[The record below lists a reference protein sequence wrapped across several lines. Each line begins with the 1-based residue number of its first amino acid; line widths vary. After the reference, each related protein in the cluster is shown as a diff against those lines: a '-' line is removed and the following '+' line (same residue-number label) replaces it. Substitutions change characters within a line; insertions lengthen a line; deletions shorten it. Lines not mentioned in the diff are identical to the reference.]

1 MDPLMWNIISESNV
15 LHILIALV
23 GFSVLAFALPFIL
36 KKIFSKKEKI
46 CVCGEKLK
54 PTDQFCPK
62 CGKKVEK

>member
-1 MDPLMWNIISESNV
+1 MDPLMWDIISESNV

-23 GFSVLAFALPFIL
+23 GLPFIL